1 MDKAQGHCMD
11 SAFHFCSLPTALTH
25 LSPGATLHEG
35 LEFKRMN
42 IFVQGGKGWVKLAS
56 LVKSQGTGLSR
67 GQKRGGTD
75 STMALITGQAR
86 EKEGEVG
93 GGKKRNSGQEGEA
106 GLLEER
112 ASWEV
117 LSEGAGSEAGKG
129 GHA

>member
-42 IFVQGGKGWVKLAS
+42 IFLQGGKGWVKLAN

-67 GQKRGGTD
+67 GHKRGGTEHD
-75 STMALITGQAR
+75 GPYHGAGLGEGGRGGGWEEEELGSGGGGAR
-86 EKEGEVG
+86 GDGGGTVG
-93 GGKKRNSGQEGEA
+93 GESDLGGA
-106 GLLEER
+106 ER
-112 ASWEV
+112 
-117 LSEGAGSEAGKG
+117 GRRK
-129 GHA
+129 